1 MHSFRLHNASLP
13 GRPGSYD
20 FTVAD
25 GHWETIEPTPAVVPS
40 DSLPTYDLGGRLL
53 SAPFVDAHFHLDS
66 VLTRLP
72 NQSGTLREGIENWG
86 TYKREQL
93 SAEDVYRRATAYCE
107 RALAHGIQA
116 IRSHVDVSDPRLLGV
131 EALLQV
137 REEWRD
143 RITVQLVAFPQD
155 GFYATPE
162 AEGLLLRALDRGLDV
177 VGGIPHHERTT
188 ELGRQSLLRLFDIA
202 EERGLPLDFHCDESD
217 DPHSRHVETVAEET
231 RRRGLGG
238 RVVVSHVTS
247 SAMMDPYYL
256 HRKLL
261 PLVADAGLHLVVN
274 PRINVHLGGHF
285 HHPAPRAMAPIK
297 DFLAAGVNVACAQD
311 CNEDPW
317 YPLGDADL
325 LDVAR
330 VGAHLGHMMGR
341 EELTTLFA
349 SVTTRAAWAIGLDR
363 EPLRPGQPAHAILL
377 AASDPLEA
385 LRTAAHPLA
394 VLRHGEWVVP
404 PPAAACPSGP
414 TA

>member
-1 MHSFRLHNASLP
+1 MSSLRLHHVSLP
-13 GRPGSYD
+13 DHSGAYD
-20 FTVAD
+20 LTVVD
-25 GHWETIEPTPAVVPS
+25 GHWQSVEPTPRVVP
-40 DSLPTYDLGGRLL
+40 DDGLRTFDLGGRLL

-72 NQSGTLREGIENWG
+72 NQTGTLREGIENWG
-86 TYKREQL
+86 KYKREHL
-93 SAEDVYRRATAYCE
+93 SAEDVYRRATTYCE

-143 RITVQLVAFPQD
+143 RIQIQLVAFPQD
-155 GFYATPE
+155 GFYATDKAE
-162 AEGLLLRALDRGLDV
+162 ALLLRALDRGLDV
-177 VGGIPHHERTT
+177 VGGIPHHERTA
-188 ELGRQSLLRLFDIA
+188 ELGRRSVVRLFDIA

-231 RRRGLGG
+231 RRRQLAG

-261 PLVADAGLHLVVN
+261 PLVAAAGLHLVVN

-297 DFLAAGVNVACAQD
+297 DFLAAGINVACAQD

-330 VGAHLGHMMGR
+330 MGAHLGHMMGR
-341 EELTTLFA
+341 EELATLFA
-349 SVTTRAAWAIGLDR
+349 SVTTRAARAIGLDP
-363 EPLRPGQPAHAILL
+363 EPLRPGQPADALL
-377 AASDPLEA
+377 FAAPDPLEA
-385 LRTAAHPLA
+385 LRTAEHPVA
-394 VLRHGEWVVP
+394 VLRHGEWVIPPP
-404 PPAAACPSGP
+404 PPASPS
-414 TA
+414 